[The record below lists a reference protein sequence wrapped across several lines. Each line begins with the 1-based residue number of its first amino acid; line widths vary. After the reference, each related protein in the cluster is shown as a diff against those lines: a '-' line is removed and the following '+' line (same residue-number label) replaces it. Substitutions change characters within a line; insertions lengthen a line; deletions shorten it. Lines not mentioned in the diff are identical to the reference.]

1 MKQITYI
8 LMLCINLSALA
19 QTQVDIKLNVRHK
32 TGEIDSFDR
41 SKFITIHANH
51 TETEWD
57 GDNFV
62 DDLRDD
68 FLNGYDVYLGRDT
81 GGITWNLNYMPE
93 DPDRPG
99 YADPASINSKGTTSK
114 NSYAAKTT
122 IHQYE
127 NRRNHVIAAQLHPFW
142 TGESQVPTKLG
153 WELASPTA
161 TGEFMG
167 RYLNAFHG
175 GNGQPQSDW
184 VEVINEPAYEALGGK
199 TNYTNSLQEIAD
211 FHVEVANAIRAQNE
225 NLLIGGYTVA
235 FPDFETGDF
244 QRWTNRD
251 KLFIDVAGEKMDF
264 WSWHLYDFPAFGGKV
279 DLRSGSNLE
288 ATFDMNDQYSMMT
301 LTHTKP
307 YVISEY
313 GAQTHDYNN
322 QAWSPYKDWLFLK
335 AQNSMMMS
343 FMERPDHIAIAIP
356 FTPVKAE
363 WGYNDSKDIPYNARL
378 MRKTNEPDNY
388 TGEWIYTNRVKF
400 YQLWQN
406 VKGTRI
412 DTKSE
417 DLDIL
422 VDAYIDNNK
431 VYLILNNLEF
441 SAKSIDLNILD
452 TYDIPITSIYKR
464 HLTLTDNAPV
474 LDEETLDISTSNV
487 TLGAE
492 STMILEYTYDSNLT
506 IDELNTE
513 KKYYAT
519 TYLQP
524 ITANQSISFDI
535 NSIEKNTNGEAILRL
550 GLGRDHGSSLTPTV
564 TVNGTEVTVPT
575 DYRGYDQADKN
586 RFFGV
591 IEIPVAWNVLATTNN
606 VSVSFPDSG
615 GHVSSA
621 IFQVFNYSEEVPVT
635 EPFCTWKNKVTNVA
649 PGQNLDLTIDYN
661 TAGKDLAYMQVTL
674 QEMNSS
680 WGVVNN
686 YTPIY
691 PASNDS
697 PNSQEITTTYS
708 IDENATP
715 SDELPDG
722 NFYLMKIF
730 ISMDNNAS
738 FANDNSQVIMDTEIA
753 SIEKI
758 SGENQLNIHPNPVK
772 NNLYVDT
779 FKRSLEFHIY
789 AINGT
794 ELKTGKTNG
803 VINVSDLDNGMYIL
817 TTEYGSEK
825 FIKN

>member
-1 MKQITYI
+1 M
-8 LMLCINLSALA
+8 
-19 QTQVDIKLNVRHK
+19 
-32 TGEIDSFDR
+32 
-41 SKFITIHANH
+41 
-51 TETEWD
+51 
-57 GDNFV
+57 
-62 DDLRDD
+62 
-68 FLNGYDVYLGRDT
+68 
-81 GGITWNLNYMPE
+81 
-93 DPDRPG
+93 
-99 YADPASINSKGTTSK
+99 
-114 NSYAAKTT
+114 
-122 IHQYE
+122 
-127 NRRNHVIAAQLHPFW
+127 
-142 TGESQVPTKLG
+142 
-153 WELASPTA
+153 
-161 TGEFMG
+161 
-167 RYLNAFHG
+167 
-175 GNGQPQSDW
+175 
-184 VEVINEPAYEALGGK
+184 
-199 TNYTNSLQEIAD
+199 
-211 FHVEVANAIRAQNE
+211 
-225 NLLIGGYTVA
+225 
-235 FPDFETGDF
+235 
-244 QRWTNRD
+244 
-251 KLFIDVAGEKMDF
+251 
-264 WSWHLYDFPAFGGKV
+264 
-279 DLRSGSNLE
+279 
-288 ATFDMNDQYSMMT
+288 
-301 LTHTKP
+301 
-307 YVISEY
+307 
-313 GAQTHDYNN
+313 
-322 QAWSPYKDWLFLK
+322 
-335 AQNSMMMS
+335 
-343 FMERPDHIAIAIP
+343 
-356 FTPVKAE
+356 
-363 WGYNDSKDIPYNARL
+363 
-378 MRKTNEPDNY
+378 
-388 TGEWIYTNRVKF
+388 
-400 YQLWQN
+400 WQN

-591 IEIPVAWNVLATTNN
+591 IEIPVAWNVLATNNN